1 MDNQVTAQ
9 RIVNSYEELRD
20 TLADM
25 TEEEIKAAEEYTGE
39 SLDLTPMKSRYEDA
53 KIILAHTSY
62 QPCLKD
68 LKKMLDMDLYN
79 DAKGELIKCMLILA
93 LSVVIG
99 TLLIAPGVL
108 KADSGVHTLREL
120 TL

>member
-1 MDNQVTAQ
+1 MDK
-9 RIVNSYEELRD
+9 RCF
-20 TLADM
+20 
-25 TEEEIKAAEEYTGE
+25 
-39 SLDLTPMKSRYEDA
+39 
-53 KIILAHTSY
+53 ILPVIAR
-62 QPCLKD
+62 
-68 LKKMLDMDLYN
+68 MLV
-79 DAKGELIKCMLILA
+79 KIKCMLILA